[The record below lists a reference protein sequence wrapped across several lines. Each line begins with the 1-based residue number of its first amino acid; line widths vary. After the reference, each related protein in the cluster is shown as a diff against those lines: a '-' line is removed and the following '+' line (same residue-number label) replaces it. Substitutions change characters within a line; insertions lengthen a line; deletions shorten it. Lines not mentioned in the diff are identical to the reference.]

1 VPTAKPNLRKSIAP
15 RIVEIAVKKTGRVPN
30 RFLADDASINN
41 LNRSEILSKD
51 VKKCPKAVI

>member
-30 RFLADDASINN
+30 RFLVDDASI
-41 LNRSEILSKD
+41 RT
-51 VKKCPKAVI
+51 